1 MCLLLEMR
9 LMKKVALLS
18 WVWILLEVQLTLD
31 SILPH
36 SKALLES
43 EVVGVE
49 AGHTKHL
56 TLTPG

>member
-1 MCLLLEMR
+1 
-9 LMKKVALLS
+9 MKKVALLS
-18 WVWILLEVQLTLD
+18 WVLILLEVQLTLD